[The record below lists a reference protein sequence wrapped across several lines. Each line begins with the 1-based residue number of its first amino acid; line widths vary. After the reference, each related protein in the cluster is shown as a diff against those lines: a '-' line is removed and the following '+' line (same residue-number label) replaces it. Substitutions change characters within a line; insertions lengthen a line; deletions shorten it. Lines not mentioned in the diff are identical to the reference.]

1 MQFSDVTAR
10 DVRASGP
17 AASTPSRLGSDSL
30 SVGDVLE
37 QSEIDALLAAV
48 SSEVATPPAEPP
60 AAAAAFA
67 APVRADMKMY
77 DFKRPERVSK
87 DHIRALAS
95 IHDGFARNFGATLSG
110 ALRTIIEVRVVG
122 VEQLAYSEFIHSLP
136 NPTCF
141 VIVQAPPLEGQMCIE
156 VSPLIVYPV
165 IDRLLGGASSDMFIP
180 QRPLTAI
187 EWRLIRRLLNR
198 ALEHLSEV
206 WRNLVEAKFDIIATE
221 CNPQLVHI
229 VAPTE
234 VVVFITF
241 EIKMGQ
247 CAGTMSICVPF
258 NTIES
263 VLSKLATQSWFGY
276 ARKSATQQQ
285 RQRIVRNLGKSK
297 VGLTTYLGRA
307 QVNVSELRS
316 LRPGDVIQLEKPL
329 NKDLIV
335 QVEGRNKFGA
345 TAGQFRGR
353 RAIRITR
360 LAEIDE
366 AL

>member
-1 MQFSDVTAR
+1 MR
-10 DVRASGP
+10 
-17 AASTPSRLGSDSL
+17 ASTPISTPAPLGSDSL
-30 SVGDVLE
+30 SVGDVLD

-48 SSEVATPPAEPP
+48 GSEVASPPPENQ
-60 AAAAAFA
+60 A
-67 APVRADMKMY
+67 APPVATAGPVRPDLSTY

-156 VSPLIVYPV
+156 VSPLIVYPI
-165 IDRLLGGASSDMFIP
+165 IDRLLGGSSSDLFIP

-198 ALEHLSEV
+198 ALEHLAEV
-206 WRNLVEAKFDIIATE
+206 WRNLVEAKFEIIETE

-247 CAGTMSICVPF
+247 CAGTMSICIPF

-263 VLSKLATQSWFGY
+263 VLGKLTTQSWFGY
-276 ARKSATQQQ
+276 ARKGATQQQ

-297 VGLTTYLGRA
+297 VGLTAYLGRA
-307 QVNVSELRS
+307 QVKVSELRG
-316 LRPGDVIQLEKPL
+316 LRPGDIIQLEKPVS
-329 NKDLIV
+329 KDLLV
-335 QVEGRNKFGA
+335 QIEGRNKFGA
-345 TAGQFRGR
+345 SAGQFRGR

>member
-1 MQFSDVTAR
+1 
-10 DVRASGP
+10 
-17 AASTPSRLGSDSL
+17 
-30 SVGDVLE
+30 VGDVLN

-48 SSEVATPPAEPP
+48 GSEGAGPPMEP
-60 AAAAAFA
+60 AAAVSGVAAV
-67 APVRADMKMY
+67 APARADLKEY

-110 ALRTIIEVRVVG
+110 ALRTIIEVHVVG
-122 VEQLAYSEFIHSLP
+122 VEQLAYGEFIHSLP

-141 VIVQAPPLEGQMCIE
+141 VTLQAPPLEGQMCME
-156 VSPLIVYPV
+156 VSPLIVYPI
-165 IDRLLGGASSDMFIP
+165 IDRLLGGASTDLFIP

-198 ALEHLSEV
+198 GLEHLSEV
-206 WRNLVEAKFDIIATE
+206 WRNLVEAKFDILDAE
-221 CNPQLVHI
+221 SNPQLVHI

-247 CAGTMSICVPF
+247 CAGTMSICIPF

-263 VLSKLATQSWFGY
+263 VLSKLTTQSWFGY
-276 ARKSATQQQ
+276 ARKSATERQ
-285 RQRIVRNLGKSK
+285 RQRILRNLGKSK
-297 VGLTTYLGRA
+297 VGLTAFLGRA
-307 QVNVSELRS
+307 HVNISELRA
-316 LRPGDVIQLEKPL
+316 LRPGDIIQLEKPVS
-329 NKDLIV
+329 KDLLV
-335 QVEGRNKFGA
+335 QIEGRNKFGA
-345 TAGQFRGR
+345 APGQFHGR
-353 RAIRITR
+353 RAVRITR

-366 AL
+366 AI

>member
-1 MQFSDVTAR
+1 M
-10 DVRASGP
+10 
-17 AASTPSRLGSDSL
+17 
-30 SVGDVLE
+30 GDVLD

-48 SSEVATPPAEPP
+48 ATEVATAPAEGGPAEGAP
-60 AAAAAFA
+60 AAPAT
-67 APVRADMKMY
+67 PRPPPRGDVIVY

-110 ALRTIIEVRVVG
+110 SLRTIIEVRVVG
-122 VEQLAYSEFIHSLP
+122 VEQLTYSEFIHSLP

-141 VIVQAPPLEGQMCIE
+141 VIVHAPPLEGQMCVE
-156 VSPLIVYPV
+156 LSPLIVFPI
-165 IDRLLGGASSDMFIP
+165 IDRLLGGSSSEMFVP

-187 EWRLIRRLLNR
+187 EWRLIQRLINR

-206 WRNLVEAKFDIIATE
+206 WRNLVDAKFDIVETE
-221 CNPQLVHI
+221 SNPQLVHI

-247 CAGTMSICVPF
+247 CAGTMSICIPF

-263 VLSKLATQSWFGY
+263 VLSKLTTQSWFGY
-276 ARKSATQQQ
+276 ARKGASSQQK
-285 RQRIVRNLGKSK
+285 QRIVRNLTKSK
-297 VGLTTYLGRA
+297 VRLTAYLGRA
-307 QVNVSELRS
+307 QVSLSELRG
-316 LRPGDVIQLEKPL
+316 LRPGDIIPLEKPVQ
-329 NKDLIV
+329 KDLIV
-335 QVEGRNKFGA
+335 QIEGRNKFGGM
-345 TAGQFRGR
+345 AGQLRGR

-360 LAEIDE
+360 SAEIDE
-366 AL
+366 TL